1 MVEVPIQMPPI
12 TSVQMSGSLETNHI
26 QADYTDFT
34 KITMHKKTIK
44 LVKDALKN
52 PHLYSDAEM
61 TYMRKAKKL
70 AKKHQ
75 KLSELKNL

>member
-1 MVEVPIQMPPI
+1 MVEVPIQMPLI

-26 QADYTDFT
+26 LADYTDFT
-34 KITMHKKTIK
+34 MTTMHKKTIK
-44 LVKDALKN
+44 LVKEALKK
-52 PHLYSDAEM
+52 PHLYSEAEM

-75 KLSELKNL
+75 KLSEFKNL

>member
-1 MVEVPIQMPPI
+1 MQ
-12 TSVQMSGSLETNHI
+12 
-26 QADYTDFT
+26 
-34 KITMHKKTIK
+34 KKTIK
-44 LVKDALKN
+44 LVKEALKN
-52 PHLYSDAEM
+52 PHLYSEAEM

>member
-26 QADYTDFT
+26 LADYTDFT
-34 KITMHKKTIK
+34 KTTMHKKTIK
-44 LVKDALKN
+44 LVKEALKN
-52 PHLYSDAEM
+52 PHLYSEAEM

-70 AKKHQ
+70 AKKQQ
-75 KLSELKNL
+75 KLSEFKNL